1 MYFCLLKLFQ
11 KGCIYGYMKKII
23 YFLFLLILFNL
34 AAIAQQDPQLS
45 FNKLTQLTV
54 NPGYAGSNS
63 AVSGLILNRYQ
74 WSGFEGAPKTLIFSV
89 ESLVDLFGGKSGLGL
104 NIISDEL
111 GFEKNIL
118 VNLNYAYL
126 VQTSLG
132 SLGIGT
138 SLGIFNKA
146 IDGDWSVP
154 EGSYY
159 VNPNSDGL
167 IPSGSVSQVAYDLGF
182 GLYLTNKDYFAGLSV
197 THLNQAKIE
206 FSDMAYT
213 FYTRH
218 YYLSGGYRVQLSD
231 PSFVLQPA
239 VFVKTD
245 LASTQVDLNVDLV
258 FRDRFWG
265 GLGYRLDD
273 AVVISVGVEMMSGLR
288 LGYAYDLVLSALGR
302 YSNGSH
308 ELYLNYS
315 FDLKKNREKKYKS
328 VRFL

>member
-1 MYFCLLKLFQ
+1 MN
-11 KGCIYGYMKKII
+11 KII
-23 YFLFLLILFNL
+23 CFLFLLILFNL
-34 AAIAQQDPQLS
+34 AAVAQQDPQLS

-54 NPGYAGSNS
+54 NPGCAGKS
-63 AVSGLILNRYQ
+63 AVTSGLILNRYQ
-74 WSGFEGAPKTLIFSV
+74 WAGFEGAPKTQVFSL
-89 ESLVDLFGGKSGLGL
+89 ESQVDLWGKKSGIGL

-132 SLGIGT
+132 DLGIGA
-138 SLGIFNKA
+138 SLGVFNKA

-154 EGSYY
+154 EGVYY
-159 VNPNSDGL
+159 IDPNSDGL

-182 GLYLTNKDYFAGLSV
+182 GLYLKSKDYFAGLSV

-218 YYLSGGYRVQLSD
+218 YYLSGGYRVQMSD

-245 LASTQVDLNVDLV
+245 LASTQVDLNMELI
-258 FRDRFWG
+258 FKDRFTG
-265 GLGYRLDD
+265 GLGYRLND
-273 AVVISVGVEMMSGLR
+273 AVIISASVEMLNGLR
-288 LGYAYDLVLSALGR
+288 VGYAYDVVVSAIGR
-302 YSNGSH
+302 YTSGSH
-308 ELYLNYS
+308 EMYLNYA
-315 FDLKKNREKKYKS
+315 FDLKKNRERKYKS

>member
-1 MYFCLLKLFQ
+1 MYA
-11 KGCIYGYMKKII
+11 IRSYYD
-23 YFLFLLILFNL
+23 L
-34 AAIAQQDPQLS
+34 AAVAQQDPQLS

-54 NPGYAGSNS
+54 NPGCAGKS
-63 AVSGLILNRYQ
+63 AVTSGLILNRYQ
-74 WSGFEGAPKTLIFSV
+74 WAGFEGAPKTQVFSL
-89 ESLVDLFGGKSGLGL
+89 ESQVDLWGKKSGIGL

-132 SLGIGT
+132 DLGIGA
-138 SLGIFNKA
+138 SLGVFNKA

-154 EGSYY
+154 EGVYY
-159 VNPNSDGL
+159 IDPNSDGL

-182 GLYLTNKDYFAGLSV
+182 GLYLKSKDYFAGLSV

-218 YYLSGGYRVQLSD
+218 YYLNGGYRVQMSD
-231 PSFVLQPA
+231 PSFVIQPA

-245 LASTQVDLNVDLV
+245 LASTQVDLNMELI
-258 FRDRFWG
+258 FKDRFTG
-265 GLGYRLDD
+265 GLGYRLND
-273 AVVISVGVEMMSGLR
+273 AVIISASVEMLNGLR
-288 LGYAYDLVLSALGR
+288 VGYAYDVVVSAIGR
-302 YSNGSH
+302 YTSGSH
-308 ELYLNYS
+308 EMFLNYA
-315 FDLKKNREKKYKS
+315 FDLKKNRERKYKS
-328 VRFL
+328 IRFL

>member
-1 MYFCLLKLFQ
+1 MN
-11 KGCIYGYMKKII
+11 KII
-23 YFLFLLILFNL
+23 CFLFLLILFNL
-34 AAIAQQDPQLS
+34 AAVAQQDPQLS

-54 NPGYAGSNS
+54 NPGCAGKS
-63 AVSGLILNRYQ
+63 AITSGLILNRYQ
-74 WSGFEGAPKTLIFSV
+74 WAGFEGAPKTQVFSL
-89 ESLVDLFGGKSGLGL
+89 ESQVDLWGKKSGIGL

-132 SLGIGT
+132 DLGIGA
-138 SLGIFNKA
+138 SLGVFNKA
-146 IDGDWSVP
+146 IDGDWFVP
-154 EGSYY
+154 EGVYY
-159 VNPNSDGL
+159 IDPNSDGL

-182 GLYLTNKDYFAGLSV
+182 GLYLKSKDYFAGLSV

-218 YYLSGGYRVQLSD
+218 YYLSGGYRVQMSD

-245 LASTQVDLNVDLV
+245 LASTQVDLNMELI
-258 FRDRFWG
+258 FKDRFAG
-265 GLGYRLDD
+265 GLGYRLND
-273 AVVISVGVEMMSGLR
+273 AVIISASVEMLNGLR
-288 LGYAYDLVLSALGR
+288 VGYAYDVVVSAIGR
-302 YSNGSH
+302 YTSGSH
-308 ELYLNYS
+308 EMYLNYA
-315 FDLKKNREKKYKS
+315 FDLKKNRERKYKS
-328 VRFL
+328 IRFL